1 MKRERRSCAHRS
13 ASSAFV
19 AVAAAL
25 FCASAV
31 IALAENTAPLTP
43 EELRFR
49 DFFRMPIGAGGL
61 ESSARLIDLDGKLVR
76 IRGFMAHQDVPTP
89 GFLILSPLPVA
100 LGDADESL
108 SDDLPPA
115 VVFVHFDGPAQPYV
129 PGLLQI
135 TGMLSVGAHDERDGH
150 VSQVRLRL
158 DAAQFAAAIVPLSPN
173 AEVSPQAPGRSP

>member
-1 MKRERRSCAHRS
+1 MTPYALRVIRSLQG
-13 ASSAFV
+13 
-19 AVAAAL
+19 AVAAVAL
-25 FCASAV
+25 TLLCGSVAADDGD
-31 IALAENTAPLTP
+31 ATATAEL
-43 EELRFR
+43 LFR
-49 DFFRMPIGAGGL
+49 DFFQMPVGPQGL
-61 ESSARLIDLDGKLVR
+61 QPSPRLTALNGQTVR
-76 IRGFMAHQDVPTP
+76 IRGYMVHQDAPSP
-89 GFLILSPLPVA
+89 GLFILSPLPVA

-129 PGLLQI
+129 AGLLQV